1 VTVLLNHN
9 QVVTPHLLRG
19 LLNKQIFIPQAMEIE
34 WKISKSLVH
43 FEEALDFMQRR
54 VEEIIA
60 GKARQMIWILEHH
73 PVYTAGISAKEEDLL
88 VKNDV
93 PVFKTNRGGKYTYH
107 CPGMKI
113 IYVMLDL
120 KKFFAPEKPDVA
132 RFVEFLEN
140 WVIAILQEFGIKG
153 EIKKSRV
160 GIWVEEN
167 GGEKKIAALGIK
179 IKKWVSYHGIAINV
193 NPDLSGFDNIV
204 PCGIKE
210 FGVTSIAE
218 ILGEKKIQE
227 ILGERKIEEI
237 FEQKFKELSV
247 PF

>member
-1 VTVLLNHN
+1 
-9 QVVTPHLLRG
+9 
-19 LLNKQIFIPQAMEIE
+19 MEIE
-34 WKISKSLVH
+34 WKTSKSPVH
-43 FEEALDFMQRR
+43 FEEALNFMQQR
-54 VEEIIA
+54 VDEIIA
-60 GKARQMIWILEHH
+60 GKAKPMIWILEHH

-88 VKNDV
+88 ARNNI

-120 KKFFAPEKPDVA
+120 KKFFVPEKPDVA

-140 WVIAILQEFGIKG
+140 WVISILQEFGIKG
-153 EIKKSRV
+153 EIKKGRV

-167 GGEKKIAALGIK
+167 GSEKKIAALGIK

-193 NPDLSGFDNIV
+193 NPDLSGFDNII

-218 ILGEKKIQE
+218 ILGKKEIKKILSEKKIE
-227 ILGERKIEEI
+227 KI
-237 FEQKFKELSV
+237 FEQKFNRSCV
-247 PF
+247 SPI